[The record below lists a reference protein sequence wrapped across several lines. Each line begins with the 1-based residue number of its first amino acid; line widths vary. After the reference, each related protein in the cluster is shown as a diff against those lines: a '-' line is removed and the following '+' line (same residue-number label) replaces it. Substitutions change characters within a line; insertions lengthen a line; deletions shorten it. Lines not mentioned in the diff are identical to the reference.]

1 MSLLQLK
8 DDAVALVDVFA
19 PPDFILNSP
28 IGCADGQVKPCRH
41 IKLKSPSSK
50 TLWCLFG
57 ANGPGHA
64 ACDNGKFPKVKLKIR
79 KPAYTTDFNLC
90 L

>member
-28 IGCADGQVKPCRH
+28 IGNADGQVKTCERLKPNYTPEKTFLDLQIFVNQLNRKENTFALWMT
-41 IKLKSPSSK
+41 IKQ
-50 TLWCLFG
+50 
-57 ANGPGHA
+57 
-64 ACDNGKFPKVKLKIR
+64 
-79 KPAYTTDFNLC
+79 AYNK
-90 L
+90 